1 MNKLILALVLTGV
14 MGVAACHK
22 QVTAPIPGQINAFDG
37 TCYRTLM
44 DAQAA
49 LNSVKANIASGSLKL
64 TPMQTKVFDQII
76 TDYNTA
82 NALWQT
88 YHAGATQDNAS
99 LTAAIN
105 QLISDIATLSTQ
117 FGGGK

>member
-1 MNKLILALVLTGV
+1 MRKILTLALLTLAFSVGC
-14 MGVAACHK
+14 AK
-22 QVTAPIPGQINAFDG
+22 QITAPIPGQLNAFDG

-49 LNSVKANIASGSLKL
+49 LNSVKANVAAGTLTL
-64 TPMQTKVFDQII
+64 TPTQTKVFDQIVA
-76 TDYNTA
+76 DYNTA
-82 NALWQT
+82 DALWQT
-88 YHAGATQDNAS
+88 YHAGATQDTTA

-105 QLISDIATLSTQ
+105 QLIADIATISSQ